1 MNNKIYQQIAK
12 LGKAYGADKIVLFGS
27 RARNDHRERSDID
40 IAVYGLADSA
50 RAAFRSAV
58 EELPTL
64 LNFDIVFIDD
74 NTDSALLLNIQKDGI
89 TLMSKMD
96 EKYNKFIA
104 ATDKLCAAIDD
115 YDKYGLDTIRD
126 GVIQRF
132 EFCTEL
138 AWKTL
143 REYLTEQGYTDL
155 NSPKNVMKTAFADG
169 ILNDEQGWLEILDA
183 RNITSHV
190 YDEATAEKI
199 FNNIRGTYADL
210 FKQLTARI
218 KVK

>member
-126 GVIQRF
+126 GVIQKF